1 MWTALFSFTILALV
15 FGIGDI
21 VSNKTK
27 AILSGTIVGCVVY
40 LVGYLTG
47 IIPTDSV
54 DSTFLP
60 SLMSSF
66 GISLVITNLGTM
78 MNLEELIREW
88 KTVVISLAGLVG
100 VAVVAF
106 TVGSWVFGREWALL
120 GSAPIS
126 GGLIATVM
134 ASDAANAA
142 GRGDIAA
149 YVTLLCAFQMFVG
162 LPIASF
168 ALKKEAARLLNSGA
182 LKIGEATA
190 EAGPTKK
197 FSIKL
202 IKKWPDSM
210 RSSTITLAKVAMVAL
225 ISVWLS
231 DLTKFGGD
239 SQFINQNVMFL
250 IMGVVFTELGFLEKN
265 SLQSAGAFGFLMIG
279 TLSILPGN
287 FKSIDL
293 PSLINMI
300 WPIVGM
306 LLFSAVGIAILSSIA
321 GKIIGVSP
329 YISIAIGVCCLFGYP
344 CTQIVTEEVLTSL
357 HQNEEV
363 TEAVRSEL
371 LPRMLVGGFT
381 SVTIASVIFAGIVV
395 PMVL

>member
-66 GISLVITNLGTM
+66 GIALVITNLGTM

-100 VAVVAF
+100 VAVIAF

-182 LKIGEATA
+182 LKIGEKTV

-197 FSIKL
+197 FNIKI

-265 SLQSAGAFGFLMIG
+265 ALQSAGAFGFLMIG

-357 HQNEEV
+357 RQNEEV

-381 SVTIASVIFAGIVV
+381 SVTIASVVFAGIVV
-395 PMVL
+395 PMVF